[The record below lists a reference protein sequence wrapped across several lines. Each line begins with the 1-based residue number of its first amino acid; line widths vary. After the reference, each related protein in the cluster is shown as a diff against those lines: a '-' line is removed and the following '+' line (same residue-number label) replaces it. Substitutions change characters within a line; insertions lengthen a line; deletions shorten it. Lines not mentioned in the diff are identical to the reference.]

1 MSYQEEVK
9 KKLDDEYKDSLER
22 FKKEYYELC
31 FKQIQLEDELVKT
44 MKRIKVLEALIAF
57 YGELDKKGD
66 KEWKLQAQSFIVIF
80 AERN

>member
-1 MSYQEEVK
+1 MGFIEEQK
-9 KKLDDEYKDSLER
+9 KRMEDEYMDSLER

-57 YGELDKKGD
+57 YGELDKKGEENGRKVGKD
-66 KEWKLQAQSFIVIF
+66 NG
-80 AERN
+80 ERL

>member
-66 KEWKLQAQSFIVIF
+66 KE
-80 AERN
+80 